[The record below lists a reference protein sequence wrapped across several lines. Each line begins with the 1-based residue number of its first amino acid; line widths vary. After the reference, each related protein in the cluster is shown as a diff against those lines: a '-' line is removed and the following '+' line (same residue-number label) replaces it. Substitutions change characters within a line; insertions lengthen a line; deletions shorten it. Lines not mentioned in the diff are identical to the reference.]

1 MNEPDNA
8 SDFDASHWPS
18 VDLAYEFVA
27 PSYDWAQ
34 RRFESIERRIH
45 TFLAFT
51 ATLTIGVPVLVAT
64 AVDHANFTSVWFIAV
79 VACAI
84 ATLALGMA
92 AKILSSVSEFHF
104 LVPDSL
110 HEDWLDYPEWEF
122 KTNAIY
128 WAGEH
133 FKKNIALIHKM
144 GLMLGGMHILFSVE
158 VILLLIWIVAA
169 IA

>member
-1 MNEPDNA
+1 MSEP
-8 SDFDASHWPS
+8 DFDAAQWPS

-51 ATLTIGVPVLVAT
+51 ATLTLGVPVLVTT
-64 AVDHANFTSVWFIAV
+64 AVDNANFAAGWFIAGMI
-79 VACAI
+79 CAAI
-84 ATLALGMA
+84 ILMLGMA
-92 AKILSSVSEFHF
+92 AKILSSISGFH
-104 LVPDSL
+104 LLDPDSL
-110 HEDWLDYPEWEF
+110 YKDWLRISEREF
-122 KTNAIY
+122 KENTVH

-133 FKKNIALIHKM
+133 FKKNATLIHKM
-144 GLMLGGMHILFSVE
+144 GLMLGGMHILFSAE
-158 VILLLIWIVAA
+158 VILLLIWVIAA

>member
-1 MNEPDNA
+1 MTEPNNA
-8 SDFDASHWPS
+8 SDFDAAQWPS

-51 ATLTIGVPVLVAT
+51 ATLTLGVPVLAAT
-64 AVDHANFTSVWFIAV
+64 AVGHANFASVWFIAA

-92 AKILSSVSEFHF
+92 AKILSSVSGFQF
-104 LVPDSL
+104 LVPDNL
-110 HEDWLDYPEWEF
+110 HKDWLDYPEWEF
-122 KTNAIY
+122 KINAIY

-133 FKKNIALIHKM
+133 FKMNIALVHKM
-144 GLMLGGMHILFSVE
+144 GLMLGCMHILFSVE
-158 VILLLIWIVAA
+158 VVLLLIWVAA
-169 IA
+169 AVA

>member
-51 ATLTIGVPVLVAT
+51 ATLTIGVPVLATT
-64 AVDHANFTSVWFIAV
+64 AVDHANFASGWFIAA

-92 AKILSSVSEFHF
+92 AKILSSIAGFQF
-104 LVPDSL
+104 LDPDSL
-110 HEDWLDYPEWEF
+110 YKDWLRISEREF
-122 KTNAIY
+122 KENAVF

-133 FKKNIALIHKM
+133 SKKNIALIHKM
-144 GLMLGGMHILFSVE
+144 GLMLGGMHILFSAE
-158 VILLLIWIVAA
+158 VILLLIWVIAA
-169 IA
+169 IV